1 VTLIETETQ
10 MQQGQQGNKDEI
22 VKLIRITNQ

>member
-22 VKLIRITNQ
+22 VKPIRITNQ